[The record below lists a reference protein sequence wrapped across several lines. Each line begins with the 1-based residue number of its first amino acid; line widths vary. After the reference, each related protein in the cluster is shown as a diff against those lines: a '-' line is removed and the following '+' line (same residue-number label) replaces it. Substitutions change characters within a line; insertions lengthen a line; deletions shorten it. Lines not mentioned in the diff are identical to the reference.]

1 MFVKSLNVRNFI
13 VVFLLASSIVACQE
27 NKEGKKEEV
36 RTEAKEEKKD
46 FKANFDIL
54 NAMPDPIEVV
64 DLIKSTGLDYDNGIL
79 NKPENAEK
87 YNAEYKMALTMGV
100 YTVDLGYANLHNKTQ
115 DAIKYLEATKKMTD
129 GLKVSQFFDF
139 EKIKSI
145 TEEGKDLNQ
154 LIITTGMGLDK
165 MRQGL
170 EEEKR
175 GETITL
181 IVAGGWLEAMYLA
194 TQVADKSDKK
204 ELKEKIAD
212 QKIVISELI
221 KMFETN
227 KGTSKHLA
235 DIYED
240 FRRIN
245 EAFANISVK
254 NEEGKEVQVEM
265 SKEDFSKL
273 NQVIKEVRNKVI
285 S

>member
-1 MFVKSLNVRNFI
+1 MKKI
-13 VVFLLASSIVACQE
+13 IVALSLSACLAACGDKNNTDTKKDEVKEQE
-27 NKEGKKEEV
+27 VKKE
-36 RTEAKEEKKD
+36 
-46 FKANFDIL
+46 FKADFDIL
-54 NAMPDPIEVV
+54 NAMPDPIEIV
-64 DLIKSTGLDYDNGIL
+64 DLIKSTGIDYDNSIL
-79 NKPENAEK
+79 NKPENTDK
-87 YNAEYKMALTMGV
+87 YNSEHKMALNMGV

-115 DAIKYLEATKKMTD
+115 DAIKYLDATKKMTD

-145 TEEGKDLNQ
+145 TEESKDLNQ
-154 LIITTGMGLDK
+154 LIITTGIGLDK

-170 EEEKR
+170 EDEKR
-175 GETITL
+175 SETITL
-181 IVAGGWLEAMYLA
+181 IVAGGWLEAIYLA

-212 QKIVISELI
+212 QKIVVNELI
-221 KMFETN
+221 KMFEAN

-240 FRRIN
+240 FKKIN
-245 EAFANISVK
+245 DAFSNISVK

-265 SKEDFSKL
+265 SKEDFTKL
-273 NQVIKEVRNKVI
+273 NQAIKEARNKII

>member
-1 MFVKSLNVRNFI
+1 MKKI
-13 VVFLLASSIVACQE
+13 IVALSLSACLAACGDKNNTDTKKDEVKEQE
-27 NKEGKKEEV
+27 VKKE
-36 RTEAKEEKKD
+36 
-46 FKANFDIL
+46 FKADFDVL
-54 NAMPDPIEVV
+54 NAMPDPIEIV
-64 DLIKSTGLDYDNGIL
+64 DLIKSTGIDYDNSIL
-79 NKPENAEK
+79 NKPENTDK
-87 YNAEYKMALTMGV
+87 YNSEHKMALNMGV

-115 DAIKYLEATKKMTD
+115 DAIKYLDATKKMTD

-145 TEEGKDLNQ
+145 TEESKDLNQ

-170 EEEKR
+170 EDEKR
-175 GETITL
+175 SETITL
-181 IVAGGWLEAMYLA
+181 IVAGGWLEAIYLA

-212 QKIVISELI
+212 QKIVVNELI
-221 KMFETN
+221 KMFEAN

-240 FRRIN
+240 FKKIN
-245 EAFANISVK
+245 DAFSNISVK

-265 SKEDFSKL
+265 SKEDFTKL
-273 NQVIKEVRNKVI
+273 NQAIKEARNKII